1 MVNNTEQVNTCKS
14 SDFSF
19 ILYYDTNVTSQRNKF
34 KSPILARNRNELI
47 VICNFNMPY
56 SSFIKLRY

>member
-47 VICNFNMPY
+47 VICNFNMP
-56 SSFIKLRY
+56 